1 MDKRIIKVKT
11 ENGMDN
17 MFEFLLPIGVLATIG
32 ASIGYLVKTMT
43 DYRLKKKLIEK
54 GLVSEDASSLVQET
68 KRENK
73 YSSLKWGLI
82 ILCGGIGM
90 IIINFIDYYRD
101 SPLPFGVLAVSIATG
116 FLLYYYLVKRMEN
129 L

>member
-1 MDKRIIKVKT
+1 
-11 ENGMDN
+11 

-82 ILCGGIGM
+82 ILCGGMGM